1 MKYLLKRLGFYGVA
15 AVFAVTLNFLLP
27 RLMPG
32 DAAGALFARF
42 QGKLSPEALEA
53 LRRAIGISDGPLWKQ
68 YFDYLWGLAHGDLGT
83 SIMQFPAPV
92 LQVVWTGF
100 GWTVLVAGL
109 ALVLGFIIGTALG
122 ILAGWKRGGFI
133 DTVLPPLLAFVGAF
147 PYFWLAMGL
156 LFLFGFELKLVP
168 LRHAYADGSTPAFTF
183 SFIADVARHAALPI
197 ITVIIATL
205 GGWMMG
211 MRSAMVAVLGTE
223 YLALGR
229 AKGLSSLRLAWRY
242 AARNALLPNVTSLG
256 MSLGFVLGGSLLTEV
271 VFSYPG
277 LGFLMVQAVRS
288 QDFPVMQGLFVMITF
303 AVLSANA
310 LVDVVTTVID
320 PRTRSRES

>member
-1 MKYLLKRLGFYGVA
+1 
-15 AVFAVTLNFLLP
+15 
-27 RLMPG
+27 MPG

-42 QGKLSPEALEA
+42 QGRLSPEALEA
-53 LRRAIGISDGPLWKQ
+53 LRRAIGITDGPLYLQ
-68 YFDYLWGLAHGDLGT
+68 YFDYLRDLAHGDFGI
-83 SIMQFPAPV
+83 SISQFPAPV
-92 LQVVWTGF
+92 LQVVWTGL
-100 GWTVLVAGL
+100 GWTVLVAGS
-109 ALVLGFIIGTALG
+109 ALIIGFVIGTGLG
-122 ILAGWKRGGFI
+122 IVAGWRRGGLL
-133 DTVLPPLLAFVGAF
+133 DSVLPPVLAFIGAF

-156 LFLFGFELKLVP
+156 LFLLGFQWRWVP
-168 LRHAYADGSTPAFTF
+168 LRHAYSDGATPELSFT
-183 SFIADVARHAALPI
+183 FIADVLVHAALPVF
-197 ITVIIATL
+197 TVVIATL

-229 AKGLSSLRLAWRY
+229 AKGLSTARLAWRY

-277 LGFLMVQAVRS
+277 LGFLMVQAVRA
-288 QDFPVMQGLFVMITF
+288 QDFPVMQGLFIMITL

-310 LVDVVTTVID
+310 VVDVLTTLID
-320 PRTRSRES
+320 PRTRSREA